1 MNSWPVTLDD
11 MTNNSSYL
19 ANHHPSALSL
29 WSAIRVW
36 VQTRIQESAERR
48 QLRRELAPYRNV
60 LATVGAGENA
70 ASWEFRD
77 VLLADVKRSA

>member
-1 MNSWPVTLDD
+1 
-11 MTNNSSYL
+11 MTNTSTYL

-29 WSAIRVW
+29 WSATRVW
-36 VQTRIQESAERR
+36 VRTRAQESAERR
-48 QLRRELAPYRNV
+48 QLRRELAPYRNL

-77 VLLADVKRSA
+77 VLLDDLKRSA

>member
-1 MNSWPVTLDD
+1 
-11 MTNNSSYL
+11 MTNNTSHL
-19 ANHHPSALSL
+19 ANHHPSAVRL

-36 VQTRIQESAERR
+36 VRTRIQESAERR
-48 QLRRELAPYRNV
+48 QLRRELAPYRNL

-77 VLLADVKRSA
+77 VLLDDLKRSA